1 MDPKQLNVCL
11 EPFPCE
17 YNKKKQNMRLAQPTA
32 HFLQVQQKLT
42 TEINYRN

>member
-17 YNKKKQNMRLAQPTA
+17 YNKKTKYAPGTA
-32 HFLQVQQKLT
+32 DRTFFAST

>member
-1 MDPKQLNVCL
+1 MPRAVPVRVQQ
-11 EPFPCE
+11 
-17 YNKKKQNMRLAQPTA
+17 KKQNMRLAQPTA